1 MIRRSPVY
9 RLVALGT
16 VALLAGTGCG
26 ATVEPEASTAEPV
39 TVTNCGKQVTYDRVP
54 ERAVV
59 YDIGMTEMM
68 FSLGLA
74 PHMRGWVINKIYGG
88 IDDSPYRA
96 DFAKV
101 ERLGDSRINLEIVL
115 NAKADWVFAGHNH
128 GFVESRGITPAILA
142 KNGIASYLLTETCA
156 KADENP
162 TAVVP
167 PVEALYTDLRN
178 LGRIFRVSDRA
189 EEIVADTQR
198 RFDAAGAGKPAT
210 PARVLVTDV
219 YEDKPYVAGRAS
231 ISTTIVEKAGG
242 RSVTSDVQ
250 NTWASVGWETVVAA
264 DPEVIVV
271 TDYEIPFA
279 QKKALLMNA
288 PQMKNVTA
296 VRKGQIYPIDFAA
309 AMAGPRVGTAAEEL
323 ATYLR
328 SIGR

>member
-1 MIRRSPVY
+1 MTRTSTVC
-9 RLVALGT
+9 RLVALGA
-16 VALLAGTGCG
+16 VAVLAGTGCG
-26 ATVEPEASTAEPV
+26 ATVEREASTAEPV
-39 TVTNCGKQVTYDRVP
+39 TVTSCGREVTYDKVP

-74 PHMRGWVINKIYGG
+74 PRMRGWVVNKVYGG
-88 IDDSPYRA
+88 IEDSPYRA
-96 DFAKV
+96 DFGTV

-115 NAKADWVFAGHNH
+115 DAKADWVFAGHNH

-142 KNGIASYLLTETCA
+142 RNGIDSYVLTETCS
-156 KADENP
+156 KADANP
-162 TAVVP
+162 TAVLP

-178 LGRIFRVSDRA
+178 LGRIFKVSERA
-189 EEIVADTQR
+189 EALIADTER
-198 RFDAAGAGKPAT
+198 RFSNASAEMPAT

-219 YEDKPYVAGRAS
+219 YEDKPYVAGSAS

-242 RSVTSDVQ
+242 RSVTTDVQ
-250 NTWASVGWETVVAA
+250 NTWASVGWESVVAA
-264 DPEVIVV
+264 DPEVIMV

-309 AMAGPRVGTAAEEL
+309 AMAGPRVGAAAEDF
-323 ATYLR
+323 ARYLR

>member
-1 MIRRSPVY
+1 MIRLSLVG
-9 RLVALGT
+9 RLVALGA
-16 VALLAGTGCG
+16 VVMLASTGCG
-26 ATVEPEASTAEPV
+26 ATVETEAPTAEPV
-39 TVTNCGKQVTYDRVP
+39 TVNNCGREVTYDKLP

-74 PHMRGWVINKIYGG
+74 PRMRGWVINKVYGG
-88 IDDSPYRA
+88 IEESPYRE

-128 GFVESRGITPAILA
+128 GFVESRGITPDILA
-142 KNGIASYLLTETCA
+142 KNGIDSYILTETCS
-156 KADENP
+156 KADHNP
-162 TAVVP
+162 TAVIP

-178 LGRIFRVSDRA
+178 LGKIFRVSDRA
-189 EEIVADTQR
+189 EAIIADTEQ
-198 RFDAAGAGKPAT
+198 RFDNASAGKPDT

-231 ISTTIVEKAGG
+231 ISTSIVERAGG
-242 RSVTSDVQ
+242 RSVTTDVQ
-250 NTWASVGWETVVAA
+250 NTWASVGWESVVAA

-271 TDYEIPFA
+271 TDYEIPFE

-296 VRKGQIYPIDFAA
+296 VRKGQIYPLDFAA
-309 AMAGPRVGTAAEEL
+309 AMAGPRVGAAAEDL
-323 ATYLR
+323 AKYLR